1 MRFVNEKEILD
12 NAASRTIRGLRRDSM
27 DILKTAVEAV
37 HPTDAVRKHLN
48 VIGNRIKYDDL
59 ELDLDRFTDIYV
71 IGGGKACGAMAMAV
85 EALLGDRISGG
96 VVNVLRGT
104 EGCYKLEKIMLNGA
118 SHPIPD
124 EGGLEGVRRMLSI
137 LDKVGEDDLIIVLVS
152 GGGSAMMTY
161 PAEGIGLGEVRR
173 VTDLLLRGGAT
184 INELNSVRKHISA
197 VKGGQIAKRAYPATM
212 LSLVLSDV
220 VGDPLDTIA
229 SGPTAPDPTSYYDA
243 INVIKRY
250 EIWNETPES
259 ILRRL
264 EGGLKGEVEETPK
277 TGDKVLE
284 RVHNVVVGSNLTAA
298 KAAIERA
305 SALGYSTMLLSTRI
319 EGEASQVGRV
329 IAGIAQEIA
338 ATGNPLHRPAAVVI
352 GGETTVKVRGS
363 GLGGRNQ
370 ELALGA
376 ATKIEGL
383 ETLIAALATDGID
396 GPTEAAGAVVDGSTM
411 SRARAMGLEAI
422 RFLDENDSYGF
433 FKTMGDAFLTGPTG
447 TNVNDLTL
455 ILVAG

>member
-1 MRFVNEKEILD
+1 
-12 NAASRTIRGLRRDSM
+12 M

-37 HPTDAVRKHLN
+37 HPADAVRRHLK
-48 VIGNRIKYDDL
+48 VIGRRIKCDDL
-59 ELDLDRFTDIYV
+59 ELDLDRFTNIFV
-71 IGGGKACGAMAMAV
+71 VGGGKACGAMAVSV
-85 EALLGDRISGG
+85 EALLGDHISGG

-104 EGCYKLEKIMLNGA
+104 EGFYKLDKIMLNGA

-124 EGGLEGVRRMLSI
+124 EGGLEGVGRMLSI
-137 LDKVGEDDLIIVLVS
+137 LDKAGEDELIIVLVS

-161 PAEGIGLGEVRR
+161 PADGIGLSEVRR
-173 VTDLLLRGGAT
+173 ITDLLLRGGAA

-197 VKGGQIAKRAYPATM
+197 VKGGQMAKRAYPATV
-212 LSLVLSDV
+212 LSLILSDV

-229 SGPTAPDPTSYYDA
+229 SGPTAPDPTSHGDA

-259 ILRRL
+259 IRRRL
-264 EGGLKGEVEETPK
+264 EGGLRGEIEETPK
-277 TGDKVLE
+277 TGDRVFE

-298 KAAIERA
+298 KAGVERA
-305 SALGYSTMLLSTRI
+305 SALGYHTMLLSTRI
-319 EGEASQVGRV
+319 EGEASQVGRAF
-329 IAGIAQEIA
+329 AGVAQEIA
-338 ATGNPLHRPAAVVI
+338 ATGNPLQRPAAVII

-376 ATKIEGL
+376 TTKIEGL
-383 ETLIAALATDGID
+383 EAVVATLATDGID

-411 SRARAMGLEAI
+411 NRARAMGLEAV

-433 FKTMGDAFLTGPTG
+433 FKSIGDAFLTGPTG